1 MGNKKMDNI
10 STVKVNAYEIAKAPD
25 IDFGYKSILDHFS
38 ILVDRLF
45 NYHTPEITDKLFFDS
60 ELIGKD
66 RKDFVIGGGLVAAGD
81 AMLRPLP
88 MVAFSNIGGI
98 FITNG
103 LNVDN
108 RPFQIPIGE
117 DFTVEGYRI
126 ESIYIGNADT
136 NESIYGTGSGE
147 KAKTDPN
154 WDAYESEWRAAYQ
167 VGRGGIDTPFREFK
181 KRQMQAVRFYVYP
194 GVVELEKKNAIA
206 AATPTGN
213 DVFTRRVKIAE
224 VLVHCVLDSGNVP
237 HIQPIKPDDIRFVTA
252 VQYWEDNEQKEPE
265 QEDSAWT
272 QYVSKAQ
279 PNIHSGM
286 TYEQKKAE
294 EERAAAETANR
305 YAFRAEHY
313 NYRWTA
319 DRTRTYR
326 LGSVSEISERLYK
339 IHKTDGTLKE
349 EVVRRKHIFLRAEH
363 EESLTGADIAIDHS
377 ARPPIELPYNRK
389 IKEDI
394 SIKKGLL
401 QLAENLR
408 GDWIPVAGK
417 DEKPVTL
424 PYNRTI
430 PAEKS
435 VKEGLQA
442 LSASLRGGL
451 IPIDNDNMP
460 SVTLP
465 YGKTLPPSL
474 TVKQGLQALSDNLRS
489 DRIPVA
495 GTDIYMPYVADIKS
509 SESIH
514 TGLERISQVMSKNRE
529 RIDNEEKV
537 RANADANHA
546 ALTQPHGATSSA
558 AAERLAWRDSAGRME
573 VQDPVSDLQVVNIHY
588 LNSTFKMDVVM
599 KVLMSK
605 LITTQSEFD
614 KWIDQKHNEAYTY
627 VYLKGSFTANHSINL
642 GDIGTKEVTS
652 VGSTSISL
660 VTWGQSVDFE
670 SGIYGANG
678 ASVTGVTLTVKGKC
692 IETNRIIGFQLCNCY
707 NCTANV
713 TGFDGK
719 PGAPDYGPDS
729 DSDNNKG
736 SDHPGGNGN
745 NGTMAV
751 GFHSCYLHRCSA
763 IVVGGD
769 GGRGGQGANASAWV
783 PVDYSSSSGG
793 DGGAGGA
800 AYSGYACSLSNEG
813 FVQQNVSGGQGGRF
827 GMCGTP
833 KYGGWDGYAGSLGKN
848 GKGGDVYAYKAFPHN
863 VMPGGSHG
871 GYKVWYGEPGKK
883 GYHERSTL
891 GGEIGSVYYL

>member
-45 NYHTPEITDKLFFDS
+45 NYHSPEITNKLFFNSDG
-60 ELIGKD
+60 IGKD

-88 MVAFSNIGGI
+88 MVAFSNAGGV

-103 LNVDN
+103 LDVDN
-108 RPFQIPIGE
+108 RPHQIPLGE

-126 ESIYIGNADT
+126 ESIYIGNAEKD
-136 NESIYGTGSGE
+136 ESIYGSTPGE
-147 KAKTDPN
+147 NAKRDPN
-154 WDAYESEWRAAYQ
+154 WDTYESEWRAAYQ
-167 VGRGGIDTPFREFK
+167 VGKSGIDTPFREFK
-181 KRQMQAVRFYVYP
+181 KRQMQAVRFYVNP

-206 AATPTGN
+206 AATPTNN
-213 DVFTRRVKIAE
+213 DVFSRRVKIAE
-224 VLVHCVLDSGNVP
+224 VLVHCTVDSGNMP
-237 HIQPIKPDDIRFVTA
+237 HIQPIQPDDVRFVTA
-252 VQYWEDNEQKEPE
+252 VQYWEDNEE
-265 QEDSAWT
+265 QDPQQIDSKWT
-272 QYVSKAQ
+272 QYVSKVQ

-286 TYEQKKAE
+286 THKQQQAEQ
-294 EERAAAETANR
+294 ERADAETANR

-319 DRTRTYR
+319 DLTRTYR

-349 EVVRRKHIFLRAEH
+349 AVVWRKHINLNAMDKEA
-363 EESLTGADIAIDHS
+363 LTGADIAIDHS
-377 ARPPIELPYNRK
+377 TRDPIDLPYNRK
-389 IKEDI
+389 IKADERI
-394 SIKKGLL
+394 NRGLL
-401 QLAENLR
+401 QLAKNLR
-408 GDWIPVAGK
+408 GDWIPVSG
-417 DEKPVTL
+417 ES
-424 PYNRTI
+424 I
-430 PAEKS
+430 S
-435 VKEGLQA
+435 
-442 LSASLRGGL
+442 
-451 IPIDNDNMP
+451 
-460 SVTLP
+460 
-465 YGKTLPPSL
+465 
-474 TVKQGLQALSDNLRS
+474 
-489 DRIPVA
+489 
-495 GTDIYMPYVADIKS
+495 IYMPYVPNINGGD
-509 SESIH
+509 SIQ
-514 TGLERISQVMSKNRE
+514 TGFERISQVITKNRE
-529 RIDNEEKV
+529 RIDAEE
-537 RANADANHA
+537 RARAQADEAERLERIRHQA
-546 ALTQPHGATSSA
+546 DTQPHGATSSA
-558 AAERLAWRDSAGRME
+558 TAGRLAWRDSAGRME

-588 LNSTFKMDVVM
+588 LNSTFKMEVVM

-614 KWIDQKHNEAYTY
+614 QWIAQRGNEAYTY
-627 VYLKGSFTANHSINL
+627 VYLKGSFTASNPIRL
-642 GDIGTKEVTS
+642 GEIGTKEVTA
-652 VGSTSISL
+652 VGYTSISL
-660 VTWGQSVDFE
+660 VVWGQSVDFE

-678 ASVTGVTLTVKGKC
+678 ASVTGVNLTVKGKC
-692 IETNRIIGFQLCNCY
+692 IETNMIIGFKLCDCY

-713 TGFDGK
+713 TGYKGNI
-719 PGAPDYGPDS
+719 GVPDYGPVS

-736 SDHPGGNGN
+736 SGHPGGNGE
-745 NGTMAV
+745 NGTVAV

-783 PVDYSSSSGG
+783 PIDYSSSSGG

-848 GKGGDVYAYKAFPHN
+848 GKGGDVYAYKAFPYN
-863 VMPGGSHG
+863 VMSGGSPGG
-871 GYKVWYGEPGKK
+871 YTVWYGKPGKK